1 MSDTSDKAVAQ
12 STPPRFP
19 ALLAEQKLRDSAYV
33 IRINIKRICAIG
45 ITNVNSII
53 KVTIKVLSTIKDRV
67 SLFGFRM
74 DKVLRDQNKAQV
86 DIKGICAIH
95 IRSISKRVKIKIYT

>member
-12 STPPRFP
+12 STLPCFP

-33 IRINIKRICAIG
+33 IRINIKRICAIRITDVNG
-45 ITNVNSII
+45 IIE
-53 KVTIKVLSTIKDRV
+53 VTIEVLLTIEDGV

-74 DKVLRDQNKAQV
+74 DEVLRD
-86 DIKGICAIH
+86 
-95 IRSISKRVKIKIYT
+95 